1 MLTKSMPKQIIIN
14 VISKAQEQK
23 LHYLFTLNLVVHFV
37 LKLIWVLVFKR
48 LHPEGGSE
56 EVG

>member
-1 MLTKSMPKQIIIN
+1 MLTKSMPKQIIN

-23 LHYLFTLNLVVHFV
+23 LHYLFTLNLVVNFV
-37 LKLIWVLVFKR
+37 LKLIWDLVFKR
-48 LHPEGGSE
+48 LHPEGGSDE